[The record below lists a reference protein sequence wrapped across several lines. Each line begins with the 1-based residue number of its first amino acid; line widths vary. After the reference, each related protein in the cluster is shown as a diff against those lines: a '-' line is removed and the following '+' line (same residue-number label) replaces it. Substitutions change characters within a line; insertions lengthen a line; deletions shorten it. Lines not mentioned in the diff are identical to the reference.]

1 MSETIAD
8 IVGDIR
14 SRNQGCPLD
23 AEGSH
28 PLAED
33 MLALADRIE
42 QAVTNCNQPE
52 PVTNCNS
59 LNAAKMREVL
69 DEIRVAAMSDY
80 EPDADYLIEKCNAAL
95 SAPPRNCDRFGSW
108 REANAEWWKYE
119 VLPRVEGVVS
129 GTEQP
134 FEEWL
139 FAKAKESLNK

>member
-59 LNAAKMREVL
+59 LNAAK
-69 DEIRVAAMSDY
+69 SFF
-80 EPDADYLIEKCNAAL
+80 AL
-95 SAPPRNCDRFGSW
+95 FSRKQNSINLSKSSYNYSSPHKTYFVNVCLHLSEFI
-108 REANAEWWKYE
+108 
-119 VLPRVEGVVS
+119 
-129 GTEQP
+129 
-134 FEEWL
+134 
-139 FAKAKESLNK
+139 